1 MKNVNDRFLGIAC
14 LLFCIAFFAV
24 RCQAQQFEYKGV
36 YGVETILTNYCE
48 DCFLELPP
56 DYLKSEIVLS
66 VRTDNEQ
73 TFIKALQASSRA
85 IGWNVTRTRSGR
97 LKAEP
102 IENVGN
108 MVFISCMDNNPR
120 NVPRYLYAASVK
132 SDRLQCA
139 QRDSLQAVARQRA
152 VNDSLRVDSLSR
164 ARLDFKGY
172 QLRYYSY
179 SKGFTD
185 RMGIEWGSLLASGNL
200 HNRLDLFDDWRLV
213 ATQTNDTT
221 FTERSVMFSVDSSL
235 SLDWGSEEQTL
246 KQTFVNDGVTTSDYE
261 WRKYGLLVNVK
272 RDGKRVRMDYVFRDK
287 DNSVSVLQGSVIGK
301 EGDTLRLFGNYN
313 TSRNVETGVPFISS
327 VPLLGNLFKT
337 IQTMIDSRA
346 FELYLLPQ
354 KQAVED
360 VKRENSG
367 IVPTTGKT
375 ATDST
380 GTQANAQR
388 ETLVQ

>member
-1 MKNVNDRFLGIAC
+1 MKNVNDRLLVIAV
-14 LLFCIAFFAV
+14 AFFLLALFVV
-24 RCQAQQFEYKGV
+24 RASAQQFEYKGV

-56 DYLKSEIVLS
+56 DYLKSEVVLS

-85 IGWNVTRTRSGR
+85 IGWNVTRSRSGR

-102 IENVGN
+102 NENVGN

-120 NVPRYLYAASVK
+120 NVPKYLYAASVK

-152 VNDSLRVDSLSR
+152 VNDSIRLDSMSR

-172 QLRYYSY
+172 QLRYFSY
-179 SKGFTD
+179 NKSFTD
-185 RMGIEWGSLLASGNL
+185 RIGVEWGSLLASGNL
-200 HNRLDLFDDWRLV
+200 HNRLDLFDDWRFF
-213 ATQTNDTT
+213 ANQQNDTT
-221 FTERSVMFSVDSSL
+221 FNERSVVFSVDSTI

-246 KQTFVNDGVTTSDYE
+246 KKTFVNDGVTTSDYE
-261 WRKYGLLVNVK
+261 WRKYGLLISVK

-287 DNSVSVLQGSVIGK
+287 DNSVSVLQGSVIGN

-313 TSRNVETGVPFISS
+313 TTRSVVVGVPVISTI
-327 VPLLGNLFKT
+327 PLLGELFKST
-337 IQTMIDSRA
+337 QSIIDNRA

-367 IVPTTGKT
+367 IVQATGKT

-388 ETLVQ
+388 DTLVQ